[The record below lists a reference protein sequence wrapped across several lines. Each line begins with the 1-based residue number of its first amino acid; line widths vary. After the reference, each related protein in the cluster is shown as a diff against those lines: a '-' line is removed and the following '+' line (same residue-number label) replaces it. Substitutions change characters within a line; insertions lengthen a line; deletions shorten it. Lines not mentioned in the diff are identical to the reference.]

1 MTAIRLALLLLLLT
15 GCGTLPQPF
24 FGRPGTNATRLAQPP
39 PSRLSIPTPSE
50 SLLPAAGATAW
61 AAAVA
66 DALAA
71 EDIPATTGSRPREW
85 SLGMTA
91 ELRGTDVIPTYTIR
105 DPANVVMGTSESPP
119 IAAAT
124 WSAAAPAT
132 LTAAAKT
139 AAPAIASLLGRIE
152 AAAKQSDPNSLLNR
166 PARIWFTGVT
176 GAPGDG
182 NTSLPAQMRAK
193 LTALGLII
201 QDDARGADF
210 SLAGVVETAPG
221 LAGTIRI
228 EVQWTVADARGERGR
243 ILQLNEVPP
252 ATVSRFW
259 GDVAVA
265 VASEAA
271 GGVRDVITNA
281 GGRKPDA

>member
-1 MTAIRLALLLLLLT
+1 MLRSVLLLLLLA
-15 GCGTLPQPF
+15 GCGNLPQPF
-24 FGRPGTNATRLAQPP
+24 LGRPGATATRLSQPP
-39 PSRLSIPTPSE
+39 PSRLSVPVPSQ
-50 SLLPAAGATAW
+50 SLLPDAANAAWATAM
-61 AAAVA
+61 A
-66 DALAA
+66 DALTA
-71 EDIPATTGSRPREW
+71 EDIPAVAGSRPREW

-91 ELRGTDVIPTYTIR
+91 ELRGPDVIPIYTIR
-105 DPANVVMGTSESPP
+105 NPANESMGTSESPP
-119 IAAAT
+119 IPAAQ
-124 WSAAAPAT
+124 WSDGSPAT
-132 LTAAAKT
+132 LAAAAKT
-139 AAPAIASLLGRIE
+139 AAPGIASLLGRIE

-193 LTALGLII
+193 LTALGLVI

-210 SLAGVVETAPG
+210 SLAGTVNAEPG

-228 EVQWTVADARGERGR
+228 EVQWTVADAQGERGR

-252 ATVSRFW
+252 VTVNRFW

-265 VASEAA
+265 VAAEAA
-271 GGVRDVITNA
+271 GGVRDVILNA
-281 GGRKPDA
+281 TGSRKPKS